1 MGLEGKK
8 MQVPGVAVLMESKA
22 AVGMKGM
29 MAVVELR
36 DKMVAEVMDMKVVEE
51 MGKMLVAGKG
61 MRESL
66 LRMEP

>member
-1 MGLEGKK
+1 